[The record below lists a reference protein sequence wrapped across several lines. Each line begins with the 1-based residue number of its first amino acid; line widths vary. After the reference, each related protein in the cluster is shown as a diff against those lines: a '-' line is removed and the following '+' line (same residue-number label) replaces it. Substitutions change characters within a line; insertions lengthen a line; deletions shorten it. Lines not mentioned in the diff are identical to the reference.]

1 MGSPQQPRLVGLIHS
16 LAKGKH
22 TSQLATARC
31 VASPQRG
38 TTPVAET
45 SCVGLPVLI
54 GMIDACRWVAT
65 PVCLLFVNSLGM
77 GNSPRAATL
86 VRRVVLSFQNRTTP
100 FRRFFPLI
108 LFSMLFGFLLAN
120 IFGTFLEGLR
130 NVVAWDGFVILSI
143 LLFVETTNYFTYH
156 SSNDRSLQRVPTTFA
171 ANKEQVCRVV
181 NSFKIGLLLGFFV
194 EAFKVGS

>member
-1 MGSPQQPRLVGLIHS
+1 
-16 LAKGKH
+16 
-22 TSQLATARC
+22 
-31 VASPQRG
+31 
-38 TTPVAET
+38 
-45 SCVGLPVLI
+45 
-54 GMIDACRWVAT
+54 
-65 PVCLLFVNSLGM
+65 M